1 MKYTIVSTLVAAAL
15 LLSGCG
21 KNDLQKKL
29 ETELNGEITKMHDSG
44 MATYTKAKD
53 LLTQIDAANLKHEEM
68 AKMFPKEFKDHSSA
82 DLMAAKDKI
91 DAAVSSMDTWMKGFK
106 PFDPEIAHDQVM
118 TVLAKQKDE
127 LTSMNSLLMAAITE
141 ATTALDAHK
150 QFAESLTAKK
160 KK

>member
-1 MKYTIVSTLVAAAL
+1 
-15 LLSGCG
+15 
-21 KNDLQKKL
+21 
-29 ETELNGEITKMHDSG
+29 
-44 MATYTKAKD
+44 
-53 LLTQIDAANLKHEEM
+53 
-68 AKMFPKEFKDHSSA
+68 
-82 DLMAAKDKI
+82 MAAKDKI

-127 LTSMNSLLMAAITE
+127 LTSMNSQLMAAVTE